1 MFSQVH
7 VSRRKILVITLVS
20 LLSPWHL
27 AAAEVP
33 WLAEVQR
40 PPRQIPRDKLRPF
53 VPLLKTAGGQSIR
66 DTRAWDVQ
74 RRTIR
79 KAWLEFLGPMP
90 ERPKSNRF
98 TILRTDRLKNVTRE
112 LIRYRCEVD
121 IEVEAYLL
129 RPTGSRKVKRAG
141 IVALHQTTRDTIEQ
155 IAGVKGPPMQQIG
168 LKLAERG
175 FVVLCPRNYLW
186 QDTPSYLAAVARF
199 RRRHPGALGM
209 HKMLYDAQRAV
220 DILASLP
227 GVDARRIGATGHSL
241 GGKEALYLAAFDER
255 ISAAVASEGGVGFR
269 FTNWEDPW
277 YLGAGINRKD
287 FPLNHHQLLA
297 LVAPRAFLVLA
308 GENSSPSA
316 SDGDRTWPFFE
327 AALPV
332 YRLHKGPARLGLFN
346 HRQGHSIPP
355 VAMMRMTEWLETYL
369 APRDD

>member
-1 MFSQVH
+1 MSLLGRFN
-7 VSRRKILVITLVS
+7 RREFLVATLVG
-20 LLSPWHL
+20 LLPAGL
-27 AAAEVP
+27 VVAEVP
-33 WLAEVQR
+33 WLAEVQA
-40 PPRQIPRDKLRPF
+40 PPRRIPRDKIRPF
-53 VPLLKTAGGQSIR
+53 APLLKTASGKVIR
-66 DTRAWDVQ
+66 DRKAWDVH
-74 RRTIR
+74 RRSIR
-79 KAWLEFLGPMP
+79 AAWLKFLGPMP
-90 ERPKSNRF
+90 ERPRSNRF
-98 TILRTDRLKNVTRE
+98 TVLRTDRLKSVTRE
-112 LIRYRCEVD
+112 LIRYRCEAD

-129 RPTGSRKVKRAG
+129 RPTGPVKTRRAG

-155 IAGVKGPPMQQIG
+155 IAGVKGPKMQQIG
-168 LKLAERG
+168 LQLAELG

-186 QDTPSYLAAVARF
+186 QDAPSYLAAVARF

-220 DILASLP
+220 DILAAVP
-227 GVDARRIGATGHSL
+227 DVDPRRIGAVGHSL
-241 GGKEALYLAAFDER
+241 GGKEALYLAAFDGR
-255 ISAAVASEGGVGFR
+255 IAAAVASEGGVGFR

-277 YLGAGINRKD
+277 YLGDGINRKD

-332 YRLHKGPARLGLFN
+332 YRLHGGPARLGLFN
-346 HRQGHSIPP
+346 HRRGHSIPP
-355 VAMMRMTEWLETYL
+355 VAFRRMTEWLETYL